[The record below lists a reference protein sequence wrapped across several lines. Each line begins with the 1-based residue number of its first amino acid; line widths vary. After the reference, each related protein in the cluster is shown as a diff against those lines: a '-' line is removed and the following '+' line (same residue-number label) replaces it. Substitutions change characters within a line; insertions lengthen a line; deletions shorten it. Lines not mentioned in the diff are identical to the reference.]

1 MVGKLLLRGLLA
13 GLVAAVIAFGFA
25 SIFGEPTVDA
35 AIAFEEQMEAGAAAG
50 TASPAEAPPS
60 ISRDIQKSIGLF
72 SGIAVLGITLGG
84 LYAVLFGLAHGRIG
98 RLSGPQTALVLA
110 GLCFVTLV
118 LVPWLKYP
126 ANPPASTSDDTIG
139 FRTALYFLM
148 LALSIALTTCAW
160 LVRVQLMPRL
170 GGWNASV
177 ATGVGYVLSLLLL
190 GSLMPTVNEVP
201 QGFPAAV
208 LWDFR
213 LSSLGLQA
221 VLWAAIGLVFGVLVD
236 RTLPELGAP
245 RVAVAH

>member
-35 AIAFEEQMEAGAAAG
+35 AIAFEEQMEAAG
-50 TASPAEAPPS
+50 TESPAEAPPA

-72 SGIAVLGITLGG
+72 TGIAVLGITLGG

-126 ANPPASTSDDTIG
+126 ANPPASTSTPVDAPAPPSEPAS
-139 FRTALYFLM
+139 RT
-148 LALSIALTTCAW
+148 
-160 LVRVQLMPRL
+160 
-170 GGWNASV
+170 N
-177 ATGVGYVLSLLLL
+177 
-190 GSLMPTVNEVP
+190 
-201 QGFPAAV
+201 
-208 LWDFR
+208 
-213 LSSLGLQA
+213 
-221 VLWAAIGLVFGVLVD
+221 
-236 RTLPELGAP
+236 
-245 RVAVAH
+245 